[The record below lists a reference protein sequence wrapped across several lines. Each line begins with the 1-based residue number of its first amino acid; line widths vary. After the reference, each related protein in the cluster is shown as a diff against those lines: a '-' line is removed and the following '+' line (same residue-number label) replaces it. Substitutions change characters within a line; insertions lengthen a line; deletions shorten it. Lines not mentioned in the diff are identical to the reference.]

1 MIEGSQTFK
10 SCCLFYIYIYIYIII
25 NYYSLIDHDGR
36 ESNITTRR
44 RLYSTKKKKKTGR
57 RLIGIYL
64 VLYLLFLSCTYKL
77 RTSPTR
83 L

>member
-1 MIEGSQTFK
+1 MIKGTQTFK
-10 SCCLFYIYIYIYIII
+10 SCCLLYIYIII

-36 ESNITTRR
+36 ESNITIGR
-44 RLYSTKKKKKTGR
+44 RLYSAKKKKTGQ

-64 VLYLLFLSCTYKL
+64 VLYFLFLSCTHKL
-77 RTSPTR
+77 RTTSTR